1 MLHEVLAE
9 LLHLARTPHLHQVAS
24 GALREQEV
32 ELVEIDETV
41 VPVPLN
47 LVCKNARYDLL
58 KFSLKYKNYTKQ
70 HAAGLIASAAELWI
84 VEGVFFRDIHSDLD
98 KRLLGVFL
106 IFGKWPL
113 KF

>member
-47 LVCKNARYDLL
+47 LVCNNARGMTILNPGLL
-58 KFSLKYKNYTKQ
+58 KSLRNT
-70 HAAGLIASAAELWI
+70 L
-84 VEGVFFRDIHSDLD
+84 
-98 KRLLGVFL
+98 
-106 IFGKWPL
+106 
-113 KF
+113 